1 MQIGK
6 EGVIVL
12 LFVGD
17 MKIYIR
23 DLKNSAREILHLID
37 TFMKM
42 NENLDGEFLYVFT
55 EILLLLWI
63 WLHKHVPITSNI
75 LKV

>member
-42 NENLDGEFLYVFT
+42 NENLDSFRATFKSD
-55 EILLLLWI
+55 
-63 WLHKHVPITSNI
+63 HKTKSQPIKMHFVI
-75 LKV
+75 YGVR